1 MTAGRI
7 PTKQGANNGFHGR
20 SIERRWRQALK
31 VRRPRGQLWRARL
44 RRHVQ
49 QSRVCRQHSRSQGRL
64 SQVRREGPS
73 ARAAPWKHISKGR
86 GAVTFLARHLD
97 KSEWPNAKFGGDEPE
112 DPWTQIIEIPL
123 RHKESGESYIFTA
136 SSKTALAAAKDFL
149 DHCRRL
155 PEAHEPLVRLCI
167 TSFKSKFGMVKKPL
181 LSIIG
186 KVPME
191 GEDDGNPFDDEVPF
205 K

>member
-1 MTAGRI
+1 MGFMDEVSSGGGAKLLRFDGRAGTYGVRGSDD
-7 PTKQGANNGFHGR
+7 TFNNEEFVANIYEAKGGY
-20 SIERRWRQALK
+20 LK
-31 VRRPRGQLWRARL
+31 FGEKGQTP
-44 RRHVQ
+44 
-49 QSRVCRQHSRSQGRL
+49 
-64 SQVRREGPS
+64 E
-73 ARAAPWKHISKGR
+73 
-86 GAVTFLARHLD
+86 RHLGSIFPKD
-97 KSEWPNAKFGGDEPE
+97 EAPLRSSLGNLDQGEWPKAKFGGDEPE

-123 RHKESGESYIFTA
+123 RHKESGEAYIFTA

-149 DHCRRL
+149 GHCRRL
-155 PEAHEPLVRLCI
+155 PEAHEPVVRLCI

-191 GEDDGNPFDDEVPF
+191 GQDDSNPFNDEVPF